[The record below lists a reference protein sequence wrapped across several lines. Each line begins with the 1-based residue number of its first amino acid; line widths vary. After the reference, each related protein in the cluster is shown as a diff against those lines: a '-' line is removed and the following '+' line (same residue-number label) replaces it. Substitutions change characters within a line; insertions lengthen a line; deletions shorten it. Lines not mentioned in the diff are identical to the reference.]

1 MNVHAQTIQN
11 DQTLASGGN
20 ASLHA
25 EHGLVNTG
33 VVGAGISRDGKA
45 DKTGSLT
52 IQAQSVQ
59 NDKAQLVAGG
69 DAVIHADTISAK
81 AGEISSQKNAALVV
95 AKTIDMEKGKITAR
109 QNLSITADALPLTG
123 LLASGGSTTVTTTDA
138 LDNTASAD
146 GFGSIQAGG
155 NVTLHTDGILTN
167 VKQIEGGQTVS
178 LDAQTS
184 IVNADTGTI
193 NGNTVTLHSHD
204 VDNMGLITASGT
216 TDITANHV
224 KNHETGRIYGD
235 DVTIEAS
242 SIENRKNT
250 AREEQ
255 LEQEMKVLTEK
266 ETALEAAYAVDVTG
280 FTSDEQVQQ
289 YKDHIA
295 AAAKD
300 YDTQLAVV
308 RAVQTEM
315 GTHTS
320 AAIAARHDLTMTGD
334 TLLNSAGAL
343 LYSGNAM
350 TLTAKGTI
358 RNRGAKIE
366 SLGDL
371 ALKAAAVYN
380 ENDAFSAKRV
390 GSDWVTNP
398 DKIRIDQAGH
408 SEQGQAFDKD
418 EFSNLTSGY
427 GAYHHA
433 GAMEIYEPAYDIVEK
448 PEPGEQ
454 PDPAHPEGA
463 KIANYEWNDPIFTA
477 LGVTAMTTAR
487 PTAAGQEQT
496 AWDTQFSS
504 KLDELNTKITAHN
517 TEAEAH
523 NASLGAIGS
532 QKIDNYTIIRS
543 QSQTSED
550 KVQTT
555 NAGVIYPR
563 VYLHAGSDMTLDA
576 KGSLVSANH
585 LVVDTK
591 KAVQNTG
598 ILQG

>member
-1 MNVHAQTIQN
+1 
-11 DQTLASGGN
+11 
-20 ASLHA
+20 
-25 EHGLVNTG
+25 
-33 VVGAGISRDGKA
+33 
-45 DKTGSLT
+45 
-52 IQAQSVQ
+52 
-59 NDKAQLVAGG
+59 
-69 DAVIHADTISAK
+69 
-81 AGEISSQKNAALVV
+81 
-95 AKTIDMEKGKITAR
+95 
-109 QNLSITADALPLTG
+109 
-123 LLASGGSTTVTTTDA
+123 
-138 LDNTASAD
+138 
-146 GFGSIQAGG
+146 
-155 NVTLHTDGILTN
+155 
-167 VKQIEGGQTVS
+167 
-178 LDAQTS
+178 
-184 IVNADTGTI
+184 
-193 NGNTVTLHSHD
+193 
-204 VDNMGLITASGT
+204 
-216 TDITANHV
+216 
-224 KNHETGRIYGD
+224 
-235 DVTIEAS
+235 
-242 SIENRKNT
+242 
-250 AREEQ
+250 
-255 LEQEMKVLTEK
+255 
-266 ETALEAAYAVDVTG
+266 
-280 FTSDEQVQQ
+280 
-289 YKDHIA
+289 
-295 AAAKD
+295 
-300 YDTQLAVV
+300 
-308 RAVQTEM
+308 
-315 GTHTS
+315 
-320 AAIAARHDLTMTGD
+320 MTGD

-408 SEQGQAFDKD
+408 SEQGQSFDKD

-433 GAMEIYEPAYDIVEK
+433 GAMEIYEPAYDIVEA
-448 PEPGEQ
+448 PAPGEQ
-454 PDPAHPEGA
+454 PDPAHPAGA

-555 NAGVIYPR
+555 NAGVIR
-563 VYLHAGSDMTLDA
+563 SGRDMIIDGDLRNENSQITAGNTLTVTGAVDNIARENQKRTVTFGTTQGSYTYKRGWPHKSKRRGYKDKLFMTPQLALDHPSSLGVGA
-576 KGSLVSANH
+576 YEGSSQ
-585 LVVDTK
+585 TK
-591 KAVQNTG
+591 PDSQDITQVKRDETNKFLDPLYWNPMNRQVCGVKWKYNG
-598 ILQG
+598 G

>member
-1 MNVHAQTIQN
+1 
-11 DQTLASGGN
+11 
-20 ASLHA
+20 
-25 EHGLVNTG
+25 
-33 VVGAGISRDGKA
+33 
-45 DKTGSLT
+45 
-52 IQAQSVQ
+52 
-59 NDKAQLVAGG
+59 
-69 DAVIHADTISAK
+69 
-81 AGEISSQKNAALVV
+81 
-95 AKTIDMEKGKITAR
+95 
-109 QNLSITADALPLTG
+109 
-123 LLASGGSTTVTTTDA
+123 
-138 LDNTASAD
+138 
-146 GFGSIQAGG
+146 
-155 NVTLHTDGILTN
+155 
-167 VKQIEGGQTVS
+167 
-178 LDAQTS
+178 
-184 IVNADTGTI
+184 
-193 NGNTVTLHSHD
+193 
-204 VDNMGLITASGT
+204 
-216 TDITANHV
+216 
-224 KNHETGRIYGD
+224 
-235 DVTIEAS
+235 
-242 SIENRKNT
+242 
-250 AREEQ
+250 
-255 LEQEMKVLTEK
+255 
-266 ETALEAAYAVDVTG
+266 
-280 FTSDEQVQQ
+280 
-289 YKDHIA
+289 
-295 AAAKD
+295 
-300 YDTQLAVV
+300 
-308 RAVQTEM
+308 
-315 GTHTS
+315 
-320 AAIAARHDLTMTGD
+320 
-334 TLLNSAGAL
+334 
-343 LYSGNAM
+343 
-350 TLTAKGTI
+350 KGTI

-532 QKIDNYTIIRS
+532 QKIDNYTIIQS

-555 NAGVIYPR
+555 HAGVIR
-563 VYLHAGSDMTLDA
+563 SGRDMTIDGDLGNENSQITAGGTLTAKNGTVKNSARENQKRTVTFGTTQGSHTYKRGWPHKSKRRGYKDKLFMTPQLALDHPSSLGVGA
-576 KGSLVSANH
+576 YEGSSQ
-585 LVVDTK
+585 TK
-591 KAVQNTG
+591 PDSQDITQVKRDETNKFLDPLYWNPMNRQVCGVKWKYNG
-598 ILQG
+598 G